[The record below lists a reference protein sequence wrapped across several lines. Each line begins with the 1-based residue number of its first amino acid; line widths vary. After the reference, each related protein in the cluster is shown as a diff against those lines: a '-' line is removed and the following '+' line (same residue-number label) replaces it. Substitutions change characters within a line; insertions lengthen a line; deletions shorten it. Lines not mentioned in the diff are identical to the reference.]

1 MTDRLAGIR
10 EFVAVVEASGFAA
23 AATRLNL
30 SRSAVGKTIARLEE
44 RLGARLCHRT
54 TRTLSLTDDGK
65 AFYEHCVRALA
76 ELEAA
81 EASLEFG
88 RTVPA
93 GRVRVAAPVIFGRRC
108 VAPVLYGVAR
118 QHPGLILEIA
128 FSDRPVEI
136 IEEGYDLAVRNGN
149 LPEASGL
156 MTRSLARQRMTVCAS
171 PAYLEKHGSPATLA
185 DLPTHQAIDYANATR
200 TRNWLFPDGKGKTIE
215 VPMKGRIRLDDLEAM
230 MDAAIA
236 GMGLA
241 WLPCWLI
248 RSHVASGDLVPL
260 LRDIP
265 AMEFR
270 SSALWP
276 QSPVVPS
283 RVRVMID
290 ALAAELPAMMG
301 G

>member
-10 EFVAVVEASGFAA
+10 EFVAVVEAGGFAA
-23 AATRLNL
+23 AAATLNL

-76 ELEAA
+76 EIEAA

-88 RTVPA
+88 RTVPT

-136 IEEGYDLAVRNGN
+136 IEEGYDLAIRNGD

-156 MTRSLARQRMTVCAS
+156 MSRTLARQRMTVCAS
-171 PAYLEKHGSPATLA
+171 PAYLAEHGRPTVPA
-185 DLPTHQAIDYANATR
+185 DLPGHQAIVYANATR
-200 TRNWLFPDGKGKTIE
+200 TRNWLFRDGTGKTVEI
-215 VPMKGRIRLDDLEAM
+215 PMKGRIRLDDLEAM
-230 MDAAIA
+230 MDAAVA

-248 RSHVASGDLVPL
+248 CSHVASGKLVPL
-260 LRDIP
+260 LLDVP
-265 AMEFR
+265 AMSFS

-301 G
+301 